1 MLARSAS
8 PQLIKE
14 YVNTGKV
21 RYVFKYYPFLG
32 DESYYAAEAAECASD
47 QGKFWEYHDL
57 LFSRWQGEG
66 VGTFLPDPLKAY
78 AAELSLD
85 TQAFAACLDSRRH
98 EATALADKRDGAQA
112 GVKYTP
118 TLFLN
123 GQVISPMRDYEDL
136 KTKIEEALNEGG

>member
-32 DESYYAAEAAECASD
+32 DESYYAAEAAECAGD

-57 LFSRWQGEG
+57 LFDLWQGEG
-66 VGTFLPDPLKAY
+66 VGTFLPDKLKSY
-78 AAELSLD
+78 AGQLALDAQTFATCLD
-85 TQAFAACLDSRRH
+85 TRR
-98 EATALADKRDGAQA
+98 TQFTVLADKRDGTQA

-123 GQVISPMRDYEDL
+123 GQVISPVGDYEQL
-136 KTKIEEALNEGG
+136 KTKIEDALAGP

>member
-1 MLARSAS
+1 MFARSVS
-8 PQLIKE
+8 PQLIEE

-21 RYVFKYYPFLG
+21 RYVFKYFPFLG
-32 DESYYAAEAAECASD
+32 DESYYAAEAAECAGD

-57 LFSRWQGEG
+57 LFTRWVGEG
-66 VGTFLPDPLKAY
+66 RGTFLPDKLKEY

-85 TQAFAACLDSRRH
+85 TQAFTACLDSRRH
-98 EATALADKRDGAQA
+98 EATVLADKRDGAQA

-123 GQVISPMRDYEDL
+123 GQVISPVGDYEQL
-136 KTKIEEALNEGG
+136 KTNIEEALNEAG